1 MNMDELKTQLRW
13 VCFDKDKTPIN
24 PYTGAFASSTDP
36 KTWASYAQAK
46 TAAQRFKAAG
56 VGFVFNGDGI
66 VGIDLDDCLKLINV
80 DENGEA
86 IYDRSDF
93 TKYIMEHGKSYAEIS
108 PSKTGIHI
116 IGMAKIAKAIKTKM
130 HDIGVEVYSQAR
142 YFTYTEDYLN
152 GEELPLS
159 DIQAMVDAI
168 EEAIKE
174 RDTGT
179 SDTMNLVTLPDIQAT
194 PDAWTAAVLRRATET
209 AVKLMEGTSAGN
221 RHNTRLKAG
230 KLLGGYIA
238 GAQSINASYISE
250 AEAVKILLDAK
261 PPAKESYEK
270 EKQAIQYGINV
281 GKMKPIAIPPIPAP
295 ITTRSTLTPITA
307 LSQIEEPIT
316 DDEEFHLTDLG
327 NGRRL
332 VQACRE
338 MLCYVPEWKQWLVW
352 DGRRWAKGDDAG
364 VIKLA
369 HKVALSIYDSI
380 SDGKEADTRK
390 EITKWAVNSE
400 SAMRIDA
407 MIKSAR
413 PYLTK
418 SSSVFDTHPH
428 LLNVANGTINLKTG
442 QLQDHDSTQ
451 MITRL
456 VDIPYGKAETST
468 RWLRF
473 LRTVFRDDGDLIDY
487 VQRAVGYTLTGHT
500 DEHCLFFC
508 YGDGANGKS
517 TFMRALEV
525 ITTEYSTTASIEA
538 LLEKRNDGDN
548 ATPTIA
554 GLVGMRL
561 ATAQEMPDGKR
572 FDESL
577 IKNITGGDTISAR
590 MLYGSIFTF
599 KPTHTLWL
607 TGNHKPRITGT
618 DAGIWRRIRI
628 VPFTANIPEAQRRDS
643 REILREFQDDAAS
656 ILQWA
661 VLGAYLWYK
670 NGLGTCAAVS
680 DATTEYRGEEDIVA
694 RFLSNMCV
702 LERKAAV
709 RKDRLYAAW
718 RQWAEDEGERAAGMK
733 SQRWLFNQLLTR
745 GIFGKDDHDKRMINA
760 GIGLVDD
767 TRDTMEPLQTRGQAR
782 RAEV

>member
-1 MNMDELKTQLRW
+1 MNMDELKTQMRW

-24 PYTGAFASSTDP
+24 PYTGSFASSTDP
-36 KTWASYAQAK
+36 KTWTTYAQAK
-46 TAAQRFKAAG
+46 SAAQRFRAAG

-66 VGIDLDDCLKLINV
+66 VGIDLDDCLERISV

-86 IYDRSDF
+86 AYDRTHF
-93 TKYIMEHGKSYAEIS
+93 AKYIMEHGISYAEVS

-116 IGMAKIAKAIKTKM
+116 IGTAKISKAIKTKL
-130 HDIGVEVYSQAR
+130 HDIGVEVYSTAR
-142 YFTYTEDYLN
+142 YFTYTEDFV
-152 GEELPLS
+152 GGVELPLG
-159 DIQAMVDAI
+159 DIQGMVKAIEDAI
-168 EEAIKE
+168 TE

-179 SDTMNLVTLPDIQAT
+179 SDTMHLVTLPEIQPT
-194 PDAWTAAVLRRATET
+194 SNAWVSAVLKRATET
-209 AVKLMEGTSAGN
+209 AVKLMEDTSVGN
-221 RHNTRLKAG
+221 RHNMRLKAG

-238 GAQSINASYISE
+238 GAQSINADYITDSD
-250 AEAVKILLDAK
+250 AVRILLEAK
-261 PPAKESYEK
+261 PPTKESYEK

-281 GKMKPIAIPPIPAP
+281 GKLQPITIPSPPTP
-295 ITTRSTLTPITA
+295 ITTRSALTPITA
-307 LSQIEEPIT
+307 LSEIEQQIT
-316 DDEEFHLTDLG
+316 DDESFHLTDLG

-332 VQACRE
+332 VGACKD
-338 MLCYVPEWKQWLVW
+338 MLCYVSEWKQWLVW

-380 SDGKEADTRK
+380 SDADGIDTRK

-418 SSSVFDTHPH
+418 SSALFDTHPH
-428 LLNVANGTINLKTG
+428 LLNVANGTINLKSG
-442 QLQDHDSTQ
+442 QLQDHDPKQ

-456 VDIPYGKAETST
+456 IDIAYGTAETSQ
-468 RWLRF
+468 RWTKF
-473 LRTVFRDDGDLIDY
+473 LRTVFRGDDELADY

-517 TFMRALEV
+517 TFMSALEV
-525 ITTEYSTTASIEA
+525 ISSEYATTASIEA
-538 LLEKRNDGDN
+538 LLEKRNEGDN
-548 ATPTIA
+548 ATPTVA

-577 IKNITGGDTISAR
+577 IKSITGGDSISAR

-607 TGNHKPRITGT
+607 TGNHKPRINGT

-643 REILREFQDDAAS
+643 RDILREFQEDAAS

-670 NGLGTCAAVS
+670 NGLGTCEAVTA
-680 DATTEYRGEEDIVA
+680 ATTEYRGEEDIVA
-694 RFLSNMCV
+694 RFLQTMCIV
-702 LERKAAV
+702 GDAKRVEKSM
-709 RKDRLYAAW
+709 LYAAW
-718 RQWAEDEGERAAGMK
+718 KQWAEDEGERAASYK
-733 SQRWLFNQLLTR
+733 SQRWVLKQLELRNLVPEHDRRFVYGVGLIQDRPDSEDVLT
-745 GIFGKDDHDKRMINA
+745 
-760 GIGLVDD
+760 L
-767 TRDTMEPLQTRGQAR
+767 PSRGQNR
-782 RAEV
+782 RGEV

>member
-24 PYTGAFASSTDP
+24 PYTGSFASSTDP
-36 KTWASYAQAK
+36 KTWSTYAHAK
-46 TAAQRFKAAG
+46 TAVTRFKAAG

-66 VGIDLDDCLKLINV
+66 VGIDLDDCLVRISV

-86 IYDRSDF
+86 LYDRTPF
-93 TKYIMEHGKSYAEIS
+93 AKFIMEHGQSYAEVS

-116 IGMAKIAKAIKTKM
+116 IGTAKIAKSIKTKL
-130 HDIGVEVYSQAR
+130 HDIGVEVYDRAR
-142 YFTYTEDYLN
+142 YFTYTEDYVG
-152 GEELPLS
+152 GEELPLG
-159 DIQAMVDAI
+159 DIQAMVNVI
-168 EEAIKE
+168 EETIRE
-174 RDTGT
+174 RDTGFP
-179 SDTMNLVTLPDIQAT
+179 DTMNLVTLPDIQPTA
-194 PDAWTAAVLRRATET
+194 DAWTAAVLRRATET
-209 AVKLMEGTSAGN
+209 AVKLMKDATAGT
-221 RHNTRLKAG
+221 RHNMRLKAG

-238 GAQSINASYISE
+238 GAQSINAPFISE
-250 AEAVKILLDAK
+250 SDAVRILLDAN
-261 PPAKESYEK
+261 PPSKESQVK
-270 EKQAIQYGINV
+270 EEQAIVYGINV
-281 GKMKPIAIPPIPAP
+281 GKLKPITIPSPPAP
-295 ITTRSTLTPITA
+295 IVSRSTLAPITE
-307 LSQIEEPIT
+307 LSEIEMPIT
-316 DDEEFHLTDLG
+316 DDENFHLTDMG

-332 VQACRE
+332 VQACRD

-369 HKVALSIYDSI
+369 HKVALSIYDSV
-380 SDGKEADTRK
+380 STGDSLEQRK
-390 EITKWAVNSE
+390 EITKWAVTSE

-413 PYLTK
+413 PYLSKPSTL
-418 SSSVFDTHPH
+418 FDTHQH

-442 QLQDHDSTQ
+442 QLLDHDPKL

-456 VDIPYGKAETST
+456 IDVAYGKAQTSK
-468 RWLRF
+468 RWMSF
-473 LRTVFRDDGDLIDY
+473 LRTVFRDDDELIDY

-525 ITTEYSTTASIEA
+525 ITTEYATTASIEA

-577 IKNITGGDTISAR
+577 IKSITGGDTISAR

-628 VPFTANIPEAQRRDS
+628 VPFTANIPVEKRRDS
-643 REILREFQDDAAS
+643 REILQEFQEDAES

-694 RFLSNMCV
+694 RFLNTMCI
-702 LERKAAV
+702 LDRKAAV
-709 RKDRLYAAW
+709 RKDRLYTAW

-733 SQRWLFNQLLTR
+733 SQRWLFTQLLTR
-745 GIFGKDDHDKRMINA
+745 GIFGKGDYDKRMINH
-760 GIGLVDD
+760 GIGLLDD
-767 TRDTMEPLQTRGQAR
+767 SRETLEPMPTRGQTR
-782 RAEV
+782 RGEV